1 MSIWLQP
8 LLTQFDRLFSSKEII
23 QIQIT
28 MTKLFEK

>member
-8 LLTQFDRLFSSKEII
+8 LVDQFDKLFSFKEII